1 MAPAEG
7 EKRGGKEAKE
17 ELLNA
22 ICRLKLGTAGK
33 ATALLALVEYEQL
46 QCLLHSSQP
55 FAFSLMES
63 VKALGPADVNF

>member
-1 MAPAEG
+1 MAPAEE

-33 ATALLALVEYEQL
+33 ATALLALVEYEQFC
-46 QCLLHSSQP
+46 CLKI
-55 FAFSLMES
+55 ES
-63 VKALGPADVNF
+63 CDIDKININLNSYLGK